1 MSGRSN
7 EVAKIIR
14 DAIVARRLVPGDKL
28 PEREIVEATGVS
40 RVVARQ
46 ALIRLSEEGL
56 VAWHEN
62 RGASVASPDFGE
74 IIALFDALTS
84 IEQGALDKLGDLVG
98 SELWQRLRRHAT
110 AEIGMSCDLG
120 HDPEA
125 DMTAN
130 FHIMLVNATRNR
142 FIMDFHENLVRR
154 ATVFS
159 SIFRLEPT
167 SSPLSH
173 GHAKILDAIE
183 EGELPKAKVLLEKH
197 YTAVLRSYSE
207 KVERSSTLS
216 VREALA

>member
-1 MSGRSN
+1 MSGRSHQ
-7 EVAKIIR
+7 VAKIIR

-62 RGASVASPDFGE
+62 RGASVARPDFGE
-74 IIALFDALTS
+74 IVSLFDALTV
-84 IEQGALDKLGDLVG
+84 IEQGALDKLHAVIG
-98 SELWQRLRRHAT
+98 SELWQRLRQHAA

-120 HDPEA
+120 HDPEP

-130 FHIMLVNATRNR
+130 FHIMLVKAVRNR
-142 FIMDFHENLVRR
+142 YIMEFHENLVRR

-159 SIFRLEPT
+159 SIFRLEST
-167 SSPLSH
+167 STPLSH
-173 GHAKILDAIE
+173 DHAKILDAIE
-183 EGELPKAKVLLEKH
+183 GGDLPKAKDLLERH

-207 KVERSSTLS
+207 KVERSTTLS
-216 VREALA
+216 IKEALS